1 MNRPILPAAPPSRK
15 SWDDIFNHPCAVSI
29 QRFNTGMLDIPMKG
43 ALNLK
48 HPNARGIKNERLA
61 IPVFAYLL
69 QHPEFGHYLLDAGL
83 DGSYQSSPYGRVSGL
98 LVKALIGKVIQEK
111 GRDTASQAKSLG
123 ADLKGVFFTHLH
135 FDHIA
140 GAVDLAPDIQYAA
153 SDAETM
159 MSVRFFFQMDH
170 LKEIETLYSIDF
182 SGAPDLPFFG
192 PSADIF
198 GDGSLWALPT
208 PGHSRGHLS
217 YLVNNRPAPSL
228 VLGDACFFK
237 SGLEKK
243 IGPGTYSSD
252 MQTAQRTLEKLADF
266 KEMYPQVNLLYGHE

>member
-1 MNRPILPAAPPSRK
+1 MDRPILPAAPASRK
-15 SWDDIFNHPCAVSI
+15 SWDDIFSHPCPVTI
-29 QRFNTGMLDIPMKG
+29 QRFNTGRLDIPMKG

-48 HPNARGIKNERLA
+48 HPNARGIKNETLS

-83 DGSYQSSPYGRVSGL
+83 DASYQAGPFGRVRGL
-98 LVKALIGKVIQEK
+98 LVKMLIGKVIQEK
-111 GRDTASQAKSLG
+111 GMDTASQVNTLA

-140 GAVDLAPDIQYAA
+140 GAADLAPDLHYAA
-153 SDAETM
+153 AGEETM
-159 MSVRFFFQMDH
+159 MSVRFFVQMDH
-170 LKEIETLYSIDF
+170 LKEIDALYSIDF
-182 SGAPDLPFFG
+182 SGACDLPFFG

-217 YLVNNRPAPSL
+217 YLVNTPTAPSL
-228 VLGDACFFK
+228 VVGDACFFK
-237 SGLEKK
+237 SGLEKR

-266 KEMYPQVNLLYGHE
+266 VAMYPQVNVCYGHE